1 MEAGDSRPIR
11 LLVVESGE
19 SGSVAE
25 DLDIADRPSPSVVT
39 VASVTELTDALDA
52 DTPVDCVVTRYD
64 IADGTGA
71 DALDRVVE
79 RRPDVP
85 VVLVV
90 DAGDGRVPVEAV
102 SRDFAAC
109 VPLDGREPASDRLR
123 EAVDD
128 AVGDGGPSIPGRL
141 PPSGC
146 SLESWKASVL
156 DQLFERFPLHV
167 FVKDRDARIA
177 LVTEGP
183 VQERVHPL
191 GEQFRGNRDIDGV
204 VPVREA
210 IDSYVDDLHVIE
222 TGEQIVD
229 KEEYFPSS
237 GRWFL
242 TTKVPL
248 YDERDGSDA
257 PDEVVGLLG
266 ITREITELKERELQL
281 TALNHLVRHN
291 LRNEVNVVR
300 GWAETLSS
308 AVEGPSKRDADR
320 IVQASDRLCSTLDK
334 QQEIVDLLTERP
346 DRVVLDAA
354 AVARRVADG
363 VAARH
368 ADVRLDRVIPETA
381 PVKVVEGFER
391 VFVELVEN
399 AIVHNAQETPRVE
412 LRVDPRDE
420 EVHVRV
426 ADDGPPIPEMEVA
439 TLTGERTIGPL
450 YHGTGLGLWIVNWF
464 VRRSG
469 GTLSFGSND
478 PTGNV
483 VVVTV
488 PVAD

>member
-1 MEAGDSRPIR
+1 MVPGDSPPIR
-11 LLVVESGE
+11 LLSVESE
-19 SGSVAE
+19 GSEPIVD
-25 DLDIADRPSPSVVT
+25 DLHDTSSSLSTVT
-39 VASVTELTDALDA
+39 VASVAEVSDVLDDDA
-52 DTPVDCVVTRYD
+52 PIDCVVTRYD
-64 IADGTGA
+64 LVDGTGV
-71 DALDRVVE
+71 DVLDRVIE
-79 RRPDVP
+79 RRPDLP

-90 DAGDGRVPVEAV
+90 DAADGCVPVEAV

-109 VPLDGREPASDRLR
+109 VPTDGEELPGDRLR
-123 EAVDD
+123 EAIDEVVDD
-128 AVGDGGPSIPGRL
+128 REQSIPGRL
-141 PPSGC
+141 PPPEQS
-146 SLESWKASVL
+146 SESWKASVL
-156 DQLFERFPLHV
+156 DQLFERLPLHV
-167 FVKDRDARIA
+167 FVKDRGARIV

-183 VQERVHPL
+183 VDERVHSL
-191 GEQFRGNRDIDGV
+191 GEQYLGNRDIDGV

-222 TGEQIVD
+222 TGESIVD

-242 TTKVPL
+242 TTKIPL
-248 YDERDGSDA
+248 HDERDGSDA
-257 PDEVVGLLG
+257 PGEVVGVLG

-300 GWAETLSS
+300 GWAETLSR
-308 AVEGPSKRDADR
+308 AVEGPSKRNADR
-320 IVQASDRLCSTLDK
+320 IVHASDRLCSTLDK
-334 QQEIVDLLTERP
+334 QQEIVDLLTERS
-346 DRVVLDAA
+346 DRIVLDAA

-368 ADVRLDRVIPETA
+368 TDVRFDRVIPETA
-381 PVKVVEGFER
+381 PVRVVEGFER
-391 VFVELVEN
+391 VLVELVEN
-399 AIVHNAQETPRVE
+399 AIVHNARGTPSVE

-420 EVHVRV
+420 EVRVRV

-483 VVVTV
+483 VTVTV
-488 PVAD
+488 PGAD